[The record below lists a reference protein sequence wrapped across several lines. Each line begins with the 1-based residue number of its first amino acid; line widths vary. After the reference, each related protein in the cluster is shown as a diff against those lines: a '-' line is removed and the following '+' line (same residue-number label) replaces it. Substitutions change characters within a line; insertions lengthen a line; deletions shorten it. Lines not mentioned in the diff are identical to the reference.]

1 MKGLIKKLIYICTTL
16 VLCIFITPIS
26 EAVDFTF
33 EQVTPTDNNITYERI
48 IMQNEQQKKLGT
60 SGAGCQWPVSLE
72 ASSDG
77 DLMLY
82 GIDA

>member
-1 MKGLIKKLIYICTTL
+1 MHLL
-16 VLCIFITPIS
+16 P
-26 EAVDFTF
+26 VDFTF

-82 GIDA
+82 GIDVAGLYKSTDHGEKRV